1 MNLLQVT
8 DIRKQEGQEEVLKGI
23 SFTQQELQKIAIAG
37 ESGSGKSTLLKIVA
51 GLGQATSGQV
61 WFNGKKVKG
70 IHEKLMPGHP
80 GIAYLSQHY
89 ELRNNYRVEEELA
102 YANLFFDEDSAD
114 LYRICRIDHLLKRWT
129 TQLSGGEKQRI
140 SLARQ
145 LATSPKLLVLD
156 EPFSNLDLVH
166 KQILKSVI
174 ADIGEKLHITILLV
188 SHDPLDILSW
198 ADEVMLVKDGAIVQ
212 QAAPVTTYRQPAT
225 TYAAGLFGRYNL
237 LSTAIFPDTKAGL
250 FLRPEQISIVNEGG
264 ISGVVQR
271 VDFMGP
277 VFEVEVLAAK
287 ERLLLHTS
295 RGDIS
300 VGDEVLLA
308 ISGNGHWYMPA

>member
-8 DIRKQEGQEEVLKGI
+8 DIRKKEGQEEVLKGI
-23 SFTQQELQKIAIAG
+23 SFTQQSLQKIAIAG

-51 GLGQATSGQV
+51 GLGQASEGLV

-102 YANLFFDEDSAD
+102 YANLFYDEDSEE

-166 KQILKSVI
+166 KQTLKAVI
-174 ADIGEKLHITILLV
+174 ADIGEKLSITILLV

-198 ADEVMLVKDGAIVQ
+198 ADEIILMKDGGIVQ
-212 QAAPVTTYRQPAT
+212 QASPEVTYRQPASP
-225 TYAAGLFGRYNL
+225 YAAGLFGRYTIL
-237 LSTAIFPDTKAGL
+237 KQSIFPDTQPGL
-250 FLRPEQISIVNEGG
+250 FLRPEQVAIVAEGG
-264 ISGVVQR
+264 IPGTLQR
-271 VDFMGP
+271 LDFIGHTY
-277 VFEVEVLAAK
+277 EAEVLVNGEVIVVHIPEGGMAVGS
-287 ERLLLHTS
+287 EVRLGLKH
-295 RGDIS
+295 RDY
-300 VGDEVLLA
+300 
-308 ISGNGHWYMPA
+308 WYLG